1 MGRASALLIYVY
13 IWGLSMEKK
22 LTRKEHIIK
31 ELGVI
36 MYYYYSNNTNEAV
49 DMAVELYEQQLKY
62 RSLGELIEL
71 LEMGQ

>member
-1 MGRASALLIYVY
+1 MK
-13 IWGLSMEKK
+13 KK

-36 MYYYYSNNTNEAV
+36 MYYYYSNNTNVAV